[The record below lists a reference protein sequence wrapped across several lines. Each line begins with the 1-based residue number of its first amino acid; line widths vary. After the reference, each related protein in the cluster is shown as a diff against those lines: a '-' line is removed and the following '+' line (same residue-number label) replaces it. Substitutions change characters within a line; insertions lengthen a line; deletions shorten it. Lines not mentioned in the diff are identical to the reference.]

1 MNPQSFS
8 LEKLAHLVQGE
19 CVGQRDLKLSG
30 LASLEHAGAQHLAFV
45 NADKYLD
52 QAGASKAGALIVTE
66 ALKAQIH
73 SQQNF
78 IVVANPY
85 LAFAILTHVFERK
98 HADTGIES
106 TAQIDPSAIIADS
119 AYIGHYA
126 VIGKHCVV
134 GDESVIQSHC
144 RIDDDVEVGKQ
155 CFIDSHVTL
164 TGQAKI
170 GDRVRIHANTVIGGE
185 GFGFAPYQGKWHRI
199 AQLGSVRIGNDVRIG
214 SNCSID
220 RGALD
225 DTILDDGVIIDNL
238 VQIAHN
244 VKIGANTAMAA
255 KCGIAG
261 STEIGKN
268 CIFAGG
274 VGVVGHINIAD
285 NVTITG
291 MSMVTKSI
299 SEAGSYSS
307 GTPMLESLQW
317 KRAAVRFK
325 QLADV
330 PLTQLMQ
337 RLDYMKSQIESLES
351 TKLRNNYDD

>member
-1 MNPQSFS
+1 MSHQIYS
-8 LEKLAHLVQGE
+8 LEALAQLVQGE
-19 CVGQRDLKLSG
+19 CVGQCDLQLSG
-30 LASLEHAGAQHLAFV
+30 LASLEHAQAGHLAFV
-45 NADKYLD
+45 NADKYIE
-52 QAGASKAGALIVTE
+52 QAEQSKAGALIVTE
-66 ALKAQIH
+66 ALKQQIH
-73 SQQNF
+73 DHQNF

-85 LAFAILTHVFERK
+85 LAFAILTYVFERK
-98 HADTGIES
+98 HTKSGIES
-106 TAQIDPSAIIADS
+106 TAQIHPSAVIADS

-126 VIGKHCVV
+126 VIGEHCVI
-134 GDESVIQSHC
+134 GDETVIQPHC
-144 RIDDDVEVGKQ
+144 QIDDDVEIGKQ
-155 CFIDSHVTL
+155 CFIDAHVTI
-164 TGQAKI
+164 TGQAKLA
-170 GDRVRIHANTVIGGE
+170 DRVRVHANTVIGGE

-225 DTILDDGVIIDNL
+225 DTILEDGVILDNL

-244 VKIGANTAMAA
+244 VKVGANTAMAA

-261 STEIGKN
+261 STTIGKN
-268 CIFAGG
+268 CILAGA

-299 SEAGSYSS
+299 SAAGSYSS
-307 GTPMLESLQW
+307 GTPMLESLHW

-330 PLTQLMQ
+330 PLTQLMKK
-337 RLDYMKSQIESLES
+337 LDHMQSQIESLES
-351 TKLRNNYDD
+351 TFKLRK

>member
-1 MNPQSFS
+1 MNLQNFS

-19 CVGQRDLKLSG
+19 CVGQHDLQLSG
-30 LASLEHAGAQHLAFV
+30 LASLEHAESRHLAFV
-45 NADKYLD
+45 NADKYID
-52 QAGASKAGALIVTE
+52 SAEQSNAGALIVTD
-66 ALKAQIH
+66 ALKQHIK
-73 SQQNF
+73 SKQNF
-78 IVVANPY
+78 IIVSNPY
-85 LAFAILTHVFERK
+85 LAFAILTHVFEKK
-98 HADTGIES
+98 HTKIGIES
-106 TAQIDPSAIIADS
+106 TAQIDPSAIISDS

-126 VIGKHCVV
+126 VIGAHCVV
-134 GDESVIQSHC
+134 GDGTVIQSHC
-144 RIDDDVEVGKQ
+144 KIDDDVEIGKQ

-164 TGQAKI
+164 TGQSKL

-225 DTILDDGVIIDNL
+225 DTILEDGVILDNL

-244 VKIGANTAMAA
+244 VKVGANTAMAA

-261 STEIGKN
+261 STTIGKN
-268 CIFAGG
+268 CIFAGA

-285 NVTITG
+285 NVTVTG

-307 GTPMLESLQW
+307 GTPMLESLHW

-330 PLTQLMQ
+330 PLTQLMKK
-337 RLDYMKSQIESLES
+337 LDHMQSQVESLES
-351 TKLRNNYDD
+351 TFKLRK

>member
-1 MNPQSFS
+1 MNPRQFR
-8 LEKLAHLVQGE
+8 LEDLARLVQGE
-19 CVGQRDLKLSG
+19 HVGQSDLILEG
-30 LASLEHAGAQHLAFV
+30 LASLDAAQAKHIAFV

-52 QAGASKAGALIVTE
+52 QARASKAGALIVTSS
-66 ALKAQIH
+66 LKNQLDTH
-73 SQQNF
+73 NNF
-78 IVVANPY
+78 IVVDNPY
-85 LAFAILTHVFERK
+85 LAFAILTHVFEK
-98 HADTGIES
+98 KNQHQGIES
-106 TAQIDPSAIIADS
+106 TAQIHPSAIIADS
-119 AYIGHYA
+119 AYIGHYV
-126 VIGKHCVV
+126 VIGEHCVV
-134 GDESVIQSHC
+134 GDDTVIQSHVK
-144 RIDDDVEVGKQ
+144 IDDDVEIGQQ

-164 TGQAKI
+164 TGETKI

-199 AQLGSVRIGNDVRIG
+199 AQLGSVKIGNDVRIG

-225 DTILDDGVIIDNL
+225 DTILEDGVIIDNL

-244 VKIGANTAMAA
+244 VKIGANTALAA

-261 STEIGKN
+261 STTIGKN
-268 CIFAGG
+268 CVLAGA

-307 GTPMLESLQW
+307 GTPMLESLHW

-330 PLTQLMQ
+330 PLTQLLK
-337 RLDYMKSQIESLES
+337 RLDHIQAQIESLES
-351 TKLRNNYDD
+351 TFKRK